1 MHIVVLGGGRV
12 GAAMVRDLARDE
24 RLTVT
29 LVDASASALAA
40 FPAGGPV
47 GTRQADLRQAAAIHA
62 AVADAD
68 LVLGAVPGHMGFAT
82 LRAVLEA
89 GKNVVDISFFAEDA
103 FALDQLAR
111 DKGLTAIVDC
121 GVAPGCSNLL
131 LGKME
136 QRMEEVTSFAC
147 YVGGLPVVRRWPYE
161 YKAPFSPSDVIEEYV
176 RPARLRQH
184 GELVVQPALT
194 DPELIDFPGVGT
206 LEAFVT
212 DGLRSLLFTSK
223 VPTLVEK
230 TLRYPG
236 HREKMAMLRDSGF
249 FGEDEIEL
257 RSGAKVRPVELA
269 SHLLFPL
276 WQLDPREEELT
287 VMRVVVEGR
296 EDGQRV
302 RHTFDL
308 HDRTDRESGTS
319 SMARTT
325 GYTATAAIRLLV
337 DGLYQQKGISPPEF
351 LGRQAACC
359 DRIFADLEARGV
371 LYTQKVEALQ

>member
-12 GAAMVRDLARDE
+12 GAAMVRDLAADA

-29 LVDASASALAA
+29 LVDAAAEALAGFA
-40 FPAGGPV
+40 AEGRV
-47 GTRQADLRQAAAIHA
+47 GTRQADLSQATAIHA
-62 AVADAD
+62 AIADAD

-82 LRAVLEA
+82 LKAILEA
-89 GKNVVDISFFAEDA
+89 GKNAVDISFFAEDA
-103 FALDQLAR
+103 FELDALAR
-111 DKGLTAIVDC
+111 EKGLTAIVDC

-136 QRMEEVTSFAC
+136 QELDEVSSFAC
-147 YVGGLPVVRRWPYE
+147 YVGGLPIVRRWPYE

-176 RPARLRQH
+176 RPSRLREN
-184 GELVVQPALT
+184 GKLVVKPALA
-194 DPELIDFPGVGT
+194 DAELIDFPGIGT

-212 DGLRSLLFTSK
+212 DGLRSLLLTSK

-236 HREKMAMLRDSGF
+236 HREKMAMLRESGF
-249 FGEDEIEL
+249 FGEEEITL
-257 RSGAKVRPVELA
+257 KSGAKVRPVELA

-287 VMRVVVEGR
+287 VMRVVVEGVKS
-296 EDGQRV
+296 GQGV

-325 GYTATAAIRLLV
+325 GYTATSAIRLYV
-337 DGLYQQKGISPPEF
+337 DGIYREPGIAPPEF
-351 LGRQAACC
+351 LGRKADCC
-359 DRIFADLEARGV
+359 DRIFADLAARGV
-371 LYTQKVEALQ
+371 VYTHQIEQL

>member
-12 GAAMVRDLARDE
+12 GAAMVRDLAEDP
-24 RLTVT
+24 RLAVT
-29 LVDASASALAA
+29 LVDASAAALQA
-40 FPAGGPV
+40 FPAGGRV

-82 LRAVLEA
+82 LKAVLEA
-89 GKNVVDISFFAEDA
+89 GKNAVDISFFAEDA
-103 FALDQLAR
+103 FALDGLAKER
-111 DKGLTAIVDC
+111 GLTAIVDC

-131 LGKME
+131 LG
-136 QRMEEVTSFAC
+136 RMEKELDAVDSFAC
-147 YVGGLPVVRRWPYE
+147 YVGGLPLVRRWPYE

-176 RPARLRQH
+176 RPARLRSGGQ
-184 GELVVQPALT
+184 LVVQAALT
-194 DPELIDFPGVGT
+194 DPELIDFAGVGT

-212 DGLRSLLFTSK
+212 DGLRSLLHTSK

-236 HREKMAMLRDSGF
+236 HREKMAMLRESGF
-249 FGEDEIEL
+249 FSETEVEL
-257 RSGAKVRPVELA
+257 RSGVKVRPLELT

-287 VMRVVVEGR
+287 VMRVVVEGSQA
-296 EDGQRV
+296 GKRV
-302 RHTFDL
+302 RYTFDL
-308 HDRTDRESGTS
+308 HDRTDLETGTS

-325 GYTATAAIRLLV
+325 GYTATAAVRLFV
-337 DGLYQQKGISPPEF
+337 DGLYRRPGISPPEF
-351 LGRQAACC
+351 LGREADCC
-359 DRIFADLEARGV
+359 ARIFADLEQRGV
-371 LYTQKVEALQ
+371 VYTQKIEQL

>member
-24 RLTVT
+24 RLAVT
-29 LVDASASALAA
+29 LVDAAPQALEAFAA
-40 FPAGGPV
+40 ESRVA
-47 GTRQADLRQAAAIHA
+47 TRQADLRDAAAIRGA
-62 AVADAD
+62 IADAD

-82 LRAVLEA
+82 LRAILEA
-89 GKNVVDISFFAEDA
+89 GKNAVDISFFAEDA
-103 FALDQLAR
+103 FALDALAR
-111 DKGLTAIVDC
+111 DQGLTAIVDI

-131 LGKME
+131 LGRME
-136 QRMEEVTSFAC
+136 QELDQVESFHC

-176 RPARLRQH
+176 RPARLRIGGQ
-184 GELVVQPALT
+184 LVTRPALT
-194 DPELIDFPGVGT
+194 EPELIDFPGIGT

-212 DGLRSLLFTSK
+212 DGLRSLLLTSQ

-230 TLRYPG
+230 TMRYPG
-236 HREKMAMLRDSGF
+236 HREKMEMLRESGF
-249 FGEDEIEL
+249 FGEEEIEL
-257 RSGAKVRPVELA
+257 ASGARVRPLELA

-287 VMRVVVEGR
+287 VMRVVVEGLKDGRR
-296 EDGQRV
+296 E

-308 HDRTDRESGTS
+308 HDRTDRASGTS

-325 GYTATAAIRLLV
+325 GYTATSAVRLFV
-337 DGLYQQKGISPPEF
+337 DGHYRRPGISPPEF
-351 LGRQAACC
+351 LGREAACC
-359 DRIFADLEARGV
+359 ERIFADLAARGV
-371 LYTQKVEALQ
+371 VYTQKAEQL